1 MIDPWQ
7 RGLITGVDVAV
18 TPKPDVVCKLTEK
31 SGYLKVWVP
40 TPTEFKSTYLPLK

>member
-7 RGLITGVDVAV
+7 RGLITGADMAV
-18 TPKPDVVCKLTEK
+18 TANPDVVCKLTEI

-40 TPTEFKSTYLPLK
+40 APIEFRSTYLPLK